1 MVICGVS
8 DPNSR
13 DKPVP
18 DPGKKMDPDP
28 GTSSGLKIFHL
39 AYDDFL
45 KKLLP
50 FPFVDVP

>member
-1 MVICGVS
+1 MVLCGVS

-13 DKPVP
+13 DKPVS
-18 DPGKKMDPDP
+18 DPGKKNGSDP
-28 GTSSGLKIFHL
+28 GTSSGLKIFYL
-39 AYDDFL
+39 AYGDFL